1 MNVQWNFTRDR
12 ELLLVLDSVSRHLRS
27 FEFIVPK
34 NDPDVTLSDVLSLE
48 KELLNYVEALKKVSV
63 KDFGYAEKPEKFRL
77 GIMRFK
83 VLN

>member
-1 MNVQWNFTRDR
+1 M
-12 ELLLVLDSVSRHLRS
+12 LDSVSRHLRS